1 MRSPSAFFLQTLFQS
16 RGYGKEKF
24 ENHPA
29 KRYIVPCQI
38 LVPPPGGSVSP
49 DQPIEL
55 DRHAIAPE
63 ATRDRF
69 LELHQRRMERVLA
82 TLGDRQRTFVQILPL
97 LFDCNHPALPGHVDG
112 ETPAGVANYQ
122 PNHATIENAR
132 AVARGFRYER
142 PTGPP
147 PVHGLY
153 MMGSAGTIAYT
164 PESDFDLWLCHDPD
178 LDEAA
183 LERLRHKADAIEA
196 WGEELGLEVHF
207 FFINPETFRAGTV
220 EELSKESAGTA
231 QHLLLLEEFYRTA
244 LWVAGRYPL
253 WWLVPAEREAEYPA
267 VAAALLERRFV
278 EPEAVIDFGGLHRIP
293 AEEFFGA
300 GVWQFT
306 KGIGSPFKSTL
317 KLLLTEIYATEYPEV
332 ELLALSHKGRI
343 QAGETDEQA
352 LDPYLVLYRRVEHY
366 LRAAEAPDR
375 LELARQAFYFKIGE
389 PLSRPQKNPRLAW
402 RREWLESEM
411 AHWGWTRGHLA
422 ELDQAGEWG
431 IEEVAERRRAVV
443 ETLSRSY
450 QVLSDFARRHGAAA
464 RISDRDLHV
473 LGRRLFTAFERKAG
487 KVEIIN
493 RGISAGV
500 HEERV
505 TLHQWPGEEG
515 RERWFLFRGSVNTE
529 AGRSETPLK
538 RGGSLMELLCWG
550 HFNGVLAPTT
560 HFILYRNG
568 QPGRAEEVQ
577 RALAVL
583 ADGFTAPPKDA
594 AVDDL
599 ARPAATTQALAIA
612 NLGPDPLKLDSLAAR
627 SGQGHDPLDYGGAHA
642 NLVGQLDLVERN
654 SWGEVYCHTFRGR
667 HAVGHAL
674 AQLARGCGHRDD
686 PVRPTLDAAAF
697 ETNLA
702 TPLTQRLRSL
712 LDNAGA
718 AFFDRPGPA
727 RFLFQAG
734 NCYHLVERDRRESQG
749 HAASD
754 QPSLLKHLARPQ
766 PEFSPLKVD
775 DHALGGTPLPALY
788 ATNHAQVIQT
798 FYRPRSDGQVA
809 LYILD
814 ERGSLFHQ
822 VMAYHTSGALI
833 EHLSRFFQS
842 VYRRL
847 NNLRVEANEAME
859 AVVEFY
865 QLESDDRGQPRLAA
879 RQPMTRGHSHHYLDL
894 QAIVERAEEGRTVFS
909 VYCNDQEFSSL
920 EHGRELFTRV
930 ASYVRSLRRG
940 GGNYPLYLTD
950 VDLAPSLLEETPER
964 AQTLHYL
971 HYKRRIEALLNQ
983 ALEGQADTV
992 AGRRGQPRAR

>member
-1 MRSPSAFFLQTLFQS
+1 MTSEA
-16 RGYGKEKF
+16 
-24 ENHPA
+24 
-29 KRYIVPCQI
+29 
-38 LVPPPGGSVSP
+38 
-49 DQPIEL
+49 PIEL
-55 DRHAIAPE
+55 DRDTIAPE

-69 LELHQRRMERVLA
+69 LDLHHRRMERVLA
-82 TLGDRQRTFVQILPL
+82 VLGERQRTFVQVLPL
-97 LFDCNHPALPGHVDG
+97 LFDCNHPALPGYVDG
-112 ETPAGVANYQ
+112 ETPAGVANYR
-122 PNHATIENAR
+122 PSHAIIENAR
-132 AVARGFRYER
+132 ALARGFRYER

-147 PVHGLY
+147 PIHGLY

-164 PESDFDLWLCHDPD
+164 PESDFDLWLCHDPS
-178 LDEAA
+178 LDEEA
-183 LERLRHKADAIEA
+183 LARLRARADAIEA

-207 FFINPETFRAGTV
+207 FFINPETFRAGAV

-253 WWLVPAEREAEYPA
+253 WWLIPADREAEYPA
-267 VAAALLERRFV
+267 VAEALLERRFV
-278 EPEAVIDFGGLHRIP
+278 EPETIIDFGGLHRIP

-332 ELLALSHKGRI
+332 ELLAVNHKGRI
-343 QAGETDEQA
+343 QAGESDERA
-352 LDPYLVLYRRVEHY
+352 LDPYLVLYRRVETY
-366 LRAAEAPDR
+366 LLEAEASDR

-389 PLSRPQKNPRLAW
+389 RLSRPQKNPRLAW
-402 RREWLESEM
+402 RREWLEAEM

-422 ELDQAGEWG
+422 ELDQASDWG

-450 QVLSDFARRHGAAA
+450 QVLSDFARRHGAAT
-464 RISDRDLHV
+464 RISDQDLHI

-505 TLHQWPGEEG
+505 TIHQWPGEEG
-515 RERWFLFRGSVNTE
+515 RERWSLFRGNVNAE
-529 AGRSETPLK
+529 AARGETPLK
-538 RGGSLMELLCWG
+538 RGGALMDLLCWG
-550 HFNGVLAPTT
+550 HFNGVLSPTT
-560 HFILYRNG
+560 HFILFRNG
-568 QPGRAEEVQ
+568 QPGRAEEIQ

-583 ADGFTAPPKDA
+583 AEGFEAPPKDGA
-594 AVDDL
+594 IEAL
-599 ARPAATTQALAIA
+599 ARPAATIQALAIA
-612 NLGPDPLKLDSLAAR
+612 NLGPDPLKLDSIAAR
-627 SGQGHDPLDYGGAHA
+627 SGQGSDPLDYGGTHA
-642 NLVGQLDLVERN
+642 NLVGQLDMVERN

-674 AQLARGCGHRDD
+674 AQLGRDCGQHE
-686 PVRPTLDAAAF
+686 PLVRPRLDAMAF
-697 ETNLA
+697 ETNSA
-702 TPLTQRLRSL
+702 TPLTQRLRTL
-712 LDNAGA
+712 LENAGA
-718 AFFDRPGPA
+718 AFFARPGPA

-734 NCYHLVERDRRESQG
+734 GCYHLVERDRRESRV

-775 DHALGGTPLPALY
+775 DHALGGTPLPAVY
-788 ATNHAQVIQT
+788 AANRPNVVQT
-798 FYRPRSDGQVA
+798 FFRPRRDGQVA

-842 VYRRL
+842 VFRRL
-847 NNLRVEANEAME
+847 SHLRANAEETME
-859 AVVEFY
+859 SVVEFY
-865 QLESDDRGQPRLAA
+865 QLESDARGHPRLTV
-879 RQPMTRGHSHHYLDL
+879 RQPMSEGHTHHYLDL
-894 QAIVERAEEGRTVFS
+894 QAIVERAGEGRTVFS

-920 EHGRELFTRV
+920 EHGRELFTQV
-930 ASYVRSLRRG
+930 ANYVRSLRRG
-940 GGNYPLYLTD
+940 GENYPLYLTD
-950 VDLAPSLLEETPER
+950 IDLAPTLLDETPER
-964 AQTLHYL
+964 IQTLHYL
-971 HYKRRIEALLNQ
+971 HYKRRLEALLNQ
-983 ALEGQADTV
+983 ALEGRADTV
-992 AGRRGQPRAR
+992 AGRRGQPTGGS